1 LRRRQI
7 VFCGSGGTATVC
19 DVEGL
24 WDGVAAGCVN
34 WAEVSG
40 LAGAGFLVLD
50 EDGALALACTRLRQ
64 DDFDVELFK
73 SSMDQIAA
81 GTDKVH
87 AAIKSSL
94 VP

>member
-1 LRRRQI
+1 M

-24 WDGVAAGCVN
+24 WVGVAAGGVN
-34 WAEVSG
+34 WAEVSV
-40 LAGAGFLVLD
+40 LAGATFLALV

-73 SSMDQIAA
+73 VLQ
-81 GTDKVH
+81 
-87 AAIKSSL
+87 
-94 VP
+94 